1 MPGRKSHTR
10 ALSVWTNG
18 VRTGTWRLPARG
30 PMEFAYDPAWAASE
44 VGRPLSLSL
53 PIPLDNAPLKGDRVL
68 NYFDN
73 LLPDSE
79 VIRTR
84 IARRFRTET
93 LDTFDLLQA
102 IGRDC
107 VGAVQLLGID
117 EEPIGV
123 KQIDG
128 TPLSAREIETLLT
141 QTAGSGVFGAQDD
154 ADDFRISL
162 AGAQEKT
169 ALLWHEGQWM
179 RPHGATPTTHI
190 LKLPLG
196 LVGNRRADLT
206 TSVENEWLCMHL
218 LQAYGLPVAETN
230 IEMFG
235 KQRVLSVKRFDRQM
249 HSSGKWL
256 LRLPQEDFC
265 QVMGLPSHKKYEN
278 EGGPGVID
286 LAKVL
291 QQSETAK
298 KDVET
303 LLTAQI
309 LFWLLAAPDG
319 HAKNFSIRLLPRGR
333 YRLTPLY
340 DVMSIWPV
348 EGKGANQWSWFK
360 AKLAMA
366 VSGKN
371 RHYAFRDIQRRHF
384 NAMAQRCSY
393 GRDAE
398 PIIQRLIA
406 DTPAVIARVAGE
418 LPEGFPPKVSNR
430 IFEGLRKAVE
440 MLEAM
445 PVKLLPGQL
454 A

>member
-1 MPGRKSHTR
+1 MAGRKPHSR
-10 ALSVWTNG
+10 ALSVWVNG
-18 VRTGTWRLPARG
+18 VRMGIWHIPTRG
-30 PMEFAYDPAWAASE
+30 PMELTYDPEWAASD
-44 VGRPLSLSL
+44 VSRPLSLSL

-79 VIRTR
+79 AIRKR
-84 IARRFRTET
+84 IGQRFRTDT
-93 LDTFDLLQA
+93 LDAFDLLQA

-107 VGAVQLLGID
+107 VGAVQLLGAD
-117 EEPIGV
+117 EEPAGV
-123 KQIDG
+123 EQIDG
-128 TPLSAREIETLLT
+128 TPLSDGDIETLLN
-141 QTAGSGVFGAQDD
+141 QTAGSGTFGPQDD
-154 ADDFRISL
+154 EDDFRISL

-179 RPHGATPTTHI
+179 KPHGATPTTHI

-218 LQAYGLPVAETN
+218 LQAYGVPVAETE
-230 IEMFG
+230 IKTFG
-235 KQRVLSVKRFDRQM
+235 KQRALSVKRFDRQM
-249 HSSGKWL
+249 HSSGRWI

-286 LAKVL
+286 LAQVL
-291 QQSETAK
+291 QQSETARE
-298 KDVET
+298 DIET
-303 LLTAQI
+303 LLTTQI

-319 HAKNFSIRLLPRGR
+319 HAKNFSIRLLAGGQ

-348 EGKGANQWSWFK
+348 EGKGANQWSWFR
-360 AKLAMA
+360 ARLAMA

-384 NAMAQRCSY
+384 NAMAPRCSY

-406 DTPAVIARVAGE
+406 RTPGVIERVSGE
-418 LPEGFPPKVSNR
+418 LPEGFPARVADR
-430 IFEGLRKAVE
+430 IFEGLRRTVAA
-440 MLEAM
+440 LEAM
-445 PVKLLPGQL
+445 PARAV

>member
-1 MPGRKSHTR
+1 MVTTGRKAHSR
-10 ALSVWTNG
+10 ALSVWANG
-18 VRTGTWRLPARG
+18 VRVGVWRIPTRG
-30 PMEFAYDPAWAASE
+30 PMEFEYDPAWTTSNI
-44 VGRPLSLSL
+44 GRPLSLSL
-53 PIPLDNAPLKGDRVL
+53 PIPIDNAPLKGERVL

-79 VIRTR
+79 AIRQR
-84 IARRFRTET
+84 IGRRFRTGT

-117 EEPIGV
+117 EEPVGV
-123 KQIDG
+123 EQIDG
-128 TPLSAREIETLLT
+128 TPLTEPEIEALLT
-141 QTAGSGVFGAQDD
+141 QTAGSFTFGAQDD
-154 ADDFRISL
+154 EDNFRISL

-179 RPHGATPTTHI
+179 KPHGATPTTHI

-218 LQAYGLPVAETN
+218 LRAYGLPVAETS
-230 IEMFG
+230 IETFG

-286 LAKVL
+286 LARVL
-291 QQSETAK
+291 QQSNEAS
-298 KDVET
+298 DDIET

-319 HAKNFSIRLLPRGR
+319 HAKNFSIRLLPRGQF
-333 YRLTPLY
+333 RLTPLY

-348 EGKGANQWSWFK
+348 EGKGASQWSWFK

-366 VSGKN
+366 VAGKH
-371 RHYAFRDIQRRHF
+371 RHYAIRDIQRRHF
-384 NAMAQRCSY
+384 NAMAPRCSY
-393 GRDAE
+393 GSNAE
-398 PIIQRLIA
+398 PIIRRLIEE
-406 DTPAVIARVAGE
+406 TPRVIEQVAAQ
-418 LPEGFPPKVSNR
+418 LPEGFPAKVSDR
-430 IFEGLRKAVE
+430 IFEGLRRAVAT
-440 MLEAM
+440 LEAM
-445 PVKLLPGQL
+445 PEK
-454 A
+454 

>member
-1 MPGRKSHTR
+1 MVMTGRKSHSR
-10 ALSVWTNG
+10 ALSVWANG
-18 VRTGTWRLPARG
+18 VRMGVWQIPNRG
-30 PMEFAYDPAWAASE
+30 PMEFEYDAAWAVSDI
-44 VGRPLSLSL
+44 GRPLSLSL
-53 PIPLDNAPLKGDRVL
+53 PIPLDNAPLKGERVL
-68 NYFDN
+68 KYFDN

-79 VIRTR
+79 AIRQR
-84 IARRFRTET
+84 IGRRFRTET

-117 EEPIGV
+117 DEPAGV
-123 KQIDG
+123 QQIDG
-128 TPLSAREIETLLT
+128 TPLSEREIETLLT
-141 QTAGSGVFGAQDD
+141 QTGGNFGFGAQDD
-154 ADDFRISL
+154 EDDFRISL

-169 ALLWHEGQWM
+169 ALLWHDGQWM
-179 RPHGATPTTHI
+179 KPHGATPTTHI

-218 LQAYGLPVAETN
+218 LRAYGLPVAETS
-230 IEMFG
+230 IETFG

-286 LAKVL
+286 LARVL
-291 QQSETAK
+291 QQSNEASD
-298 KDVET
+298 DVET

-319 HAKNFSIRLLPRGR
+319 HAKNFSIRILPRGQ

-348 EGKGANQWSWFK
+348 EGKGASQWSWFK

-366 VSGKN
+366 IAGKH

-384 NAMAQRCSY
+384 NAMAPRCSY
-393 GRDAE
+393 GNTAE

-406 DTPAVIARVAGE
+406 DTPRVIEQVAAQ
-418 LPEGFPPKVSNR
+418 LPDDFPAKVSDR
-430 IFEGLRKAVE
+430 IFDGLRKTVAA
-440 MLEAM
+440 LEAM
-445 PVKLLPGQL
+445 PDK
-454 A
+454 

>member
-1 MPGRKSHTR
+1 MAGRKPHSR
-10 ALSVWTNG
+10 ALSVWVNG
-18 VRTGTWRLPARG
+18 VRMGIWHIPTRG
-30 PMEFAYDPAWAASE
+30 PMELTYYPEWAASD
-44 VGRPLSLSL
+44 VSRPLSLSL

-79 VIRTR
+79 AIRKR
-84 IARRFRTET
+84 IGQRFRTDT
-93 LDTFDLLQA
+93 LDAFDLLQA

-107 VGAVQLLGID
+107 VGAVQLLGAD
-117 EEPIGV
+117 EEPAGV
-123 KQIDG
+123 EQIDG
-128 TPLSAREIETLLT
+128 TPLSDGDIETLLN
-141 QTAGSGVFGAQDD
+141 QTAGSGTFGPQDD
-154 ADDFRISL
+154 EDDFRISL

-179 RPHGATPTTHI
+179 KPHGATPTTHI

-218 LQAYGLPVAETN
+218 LQAYGVPVAETE
-230 IEMFG
+230 IKTFG
-235 KQRVLSVKRFDRQM
+235 KQRALSVKRFDRQM
-249 HSSGKWL
+249 HSSGKWI

-286 LAKVL
+286 LAQVL
-291 QQSETAK
+291 QQSETARE
-298 KDVET
+298 DIET
-303 LLTAQI
+303 LLTTQI

-319 HAKNFSIRLLPRGR
+319 HAKNFSIRLLAGGQ

-348 EGKGANQWSWFK
+348 EGKGANQWSWFR
-360 AKLAMA
+360 ARLAMA

-384 NAMAQRCSY
+384 NAMAPRCSY

-406 DTPAVIARVAGE
+406 RTPGVIERVSGE
-418 LPEGFPPKVSNR
+418 LPEGFPARVADR
-430 IFEGLRKAVE
+430 IFEGLRRTVAA
-440 MLEAM
+440 LEAM
-445 PVKLLPGQL
+445 P
-454 A
+454 ARAIA

>member
-1 MPGRKSHTR
+1 MAGRKPHSR
-10 ALSVWTNG
+10 ALSVWVNG
-18 VRTGTWRLPARG
+18 VRVGIWHMPTRG
-30 PMEFAYDPAWAASE
+30 PMELAYDPEWAASD
-44 VGRPLSLSL
+44 VSRPLSLSL

-79 VIRTR
+79 AIRKR
-84 IARRFRTET
+84 IGQRFRTDT
-93 LDTFDLLQA
+93 LDAFDLLQA

-107 VGAVQLLGID
+107 VGAVQLLGVD
-117 EEPIGV
+117 EEPTGV
-123 KQIDG
+123 EQIDG
-128 TPLSAREIETLLT
+128 TPLSDGEIETLLS
-141 QTAGSGVFGAQDD
+141 QTAGSGTFGPQDD
-154 ADDFRISL
+154 EDDFRISL

-179 RPHGATPTTHI
+179 KPHGTTPTTHI

-206 TSVENEWLCMHL
+206 KSVENEWLCMHL
-218 LQAYGLPVAETN
+218 LQAYGVPVAETE
-230 IEMFG
+230 IKTFG
-235 KQRVLSVKRFDRQM
+235 RQRVLSVKRFDRQM
-249 HSSGKWL
+249 HSSGKWI

-286 LAKVL
+286 LAQVL
-291 QQSETAK
+291 QQSGTAK
-298 KDVET
+298 EDIET

-319 HAKNFSIRLLPRGR
+319 HAKNFSIRLFAGGQ

-348 EGKGANQWSWFK
+348 EGKGASQWSWYK

-384 NAMAQRCSY
+384 NAMAPRCSY

-398 PIIQRLIA
+398 PIIQRLIEE
-406 DTPAVIARVAGE
+406 TPSVIERVSGE
-418 LPEGFPPKVSNR
+418 LPEDFPARVADR
-430 IFEGLRKAVE
+430 IFEGLRRTVAE
-440 MLEAM
+440 LDAM
-445 PVKLLPGQL
+445 PARLV

>member
-1 MPGRKSHTR
+1 MAGRKPHSR
-10 ALSVWTNG
+10 ALSVWVNG
-18 VRTGTWRLPARG
+18 VRMGIWHIPTRG
-30 PMEFAYDPAWAASE
+30 PMELTYDPEWAASD
-44 VGRPLSLSL
+44 VSRPLSLSL

-79 VIRTR
+79 AIRKR
-84 IARRFRTET
+84 IGQRFRTDT
-93 LDTFDLLQA
+93 LDAFDLLQA

-107 VGAVQLLGID
+107 VGAVQLLGAD
-117 EEPIGV
+117 EEPAGV
-123 KQIDG
+123 EQIDG
-128 TPLSAREIETLLT
+128 TPLSDGDIETLLN
-141 QTAGSGVFGAQDD
+141 QTAGSGTFGPQDD
-154 ADDFRISL
+154 EDDFRISL

-179 RPHGATPTTHI
+179 KPHGATPTTHI

-218 LQAYGLPVAETN
+218 LQAYGVPVAETE
-230 IEMFG
+230 IKTFG
-235 KQRVLSVKRFDRQM
+235 KQRALSVKRFDRQM
-249 HSSGKWL
+249 HSSGRWI

-286 LAKVL
+286 LAQVL
-291 QQSETAK
+291 QQSETARE
-298 KDVET
+298 DIET
-303 LLTAQI
+303 LLTTQI

-319 HAKNFSIRLLPRGR
+319 HAKNFSIRLLAGGQ

-348 EGKGANQWSWFK
+348 EGKGANQWSWFR
-360 AKLAMA
+360 ARLAMA

-384 NAMAQRCSY
+384 NAMAPRCSY

-398 PIIQRLIA
+398 PIIQRLISR
-406 DTPAVIARVAGE
+406 TPGVIERVSGE
-418 LPEGFPPKVSNR
+418 LPEGFPARVADR
-430 IFEGLRKAVE
+430 IFEGLRRTVAA
-440 MLEAM
+440 LEAM
-445 PVKLLPGQL
+445 PARAV